1 MTKYIFW
8 ISLVGCL
15 VLFSCS
21 DPSTIGVDFL
31 DEDELELGTID
42 SLTITG
48 YSKLEDSVLTWDP
61 TTRTLLSTLLT
72 GRLKDPYFGSTEVH
86 LYTEF
91 SNSFIDPD
99 LKGTADSLILML
111 VYDTLGFYGD
121 TSSPIS
127 MDVLRLEEDIK
138 ETSRSYSNNSFAT
151 GELLG
156 GAYNIKANP
165 YQRITIIEP
174 GNDTVT
180 YPPHLRIPL
189 SLDLAKEIIALDTSG
204 SLTSKEIKEF
214 VRGFKFSTP
223 FQSASNALLGFDMD
237 NDSTVLRL
245 YYTQDTIKRFYDFI
259 FSASFNKRFTQIN
272 HERSGSPVADYLE
285 NHADNDSL
293 LFFQSLGGIASK
305 VNFPTLKN
313 LRNVAI
319 NRATLEFFVLEAND
333 DPFKFYPPV
342 KQLVTFFEAGS
353 GLVLVQDVYRNA
365 SNVKLLDK
373 SSGGVVIQDVNGM
386 KKYRINLSSHIQDI
400 IRGSAPTEIY
410 ITSYLRGEYPGRS
423 IIFGPGHSQ
432 YPMKLY
438 ITYTKL

>member
-1 MTKYIFW
+1 MKYILW
-8 ISLVGCL
+8 VGL
-15 VLFSCS
+15 SGLMLLFSCS

-31 DEDELELGTID
+31 DDDELELGAVDTF
-42 SLTITG
+42 TITG
-48 YSKLEDSVLTWDP
+48 FSQFEDSVLTWDP

-72 GRLKDPYFGSTEVH
+72 GRIRDLYFGSTEVD

-91 SNSFIDPD
+91 SNSFVDPD

-165 YQRITIIEP
+165 YQRITVIEP
-174 GNDTVT
+174 GNDTIT
-180 YPPHLRIPL
+180 YPPHLRITL

-223 FQSASNALLGFDMD
+223 FQSESNALLGFDMD
-237 NDSTVLRL
+237 NDSTVVRL
-245 YYTQDTIKRFYDFI
+245 YYTQDTTKRYYDFI
-259 FSASFNKRFTQIN
+259 FSASFNKRFTHIA
-272 HERSGSPVADYLE
+272 HDRTGSPVEDYLQ

-293 LFFQSLGGIASK
+293 LFFQSLGGLASK
-305 VNFPTLKN
+305 VNFPTIKN

-319 NRATLEFFVLEAND
+319 NRANLEFFVLEAND
-333 DPFKFYPPV
+333 DPFKFYPPI
-342 KQLVTFFEAGS
+342 KQLVTFHESNG
-353 GLVLVQDVYRNA
+353 GLILVQDVYRNA
-365 SNVKLLDK
+365 SNVKILDK
-373 SSGGVVIQDVNGM
+373 SSGGVVIKDVNGM

-400 IRGSAPTEIY
+400 LRGSAPTEIY
-410 ITSYLRGEYPGRS
+410 ITSYLRGEFPGRS

-438 ITYTKL
+438 VTYTKL